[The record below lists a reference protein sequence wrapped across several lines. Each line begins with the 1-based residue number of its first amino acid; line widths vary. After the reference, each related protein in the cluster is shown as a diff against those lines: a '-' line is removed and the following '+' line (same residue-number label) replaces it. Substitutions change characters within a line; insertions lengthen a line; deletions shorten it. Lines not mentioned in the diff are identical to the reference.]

1 MAKNNKIISIEG
13 NIGSGKSTLL
23 ANLKQYYKGHSD
35 IVFVDEPVSEWET
48 IVDPSDGKNMLEKFY
63 KDKERYAFP
72 FQMMAYISRLALLKE
87 AYEKNED
94 CVIICERCL
103 LTDKHVFAQMLY
115 DDGKIEDINYQ
126 IYNKWFETF
135 ARDYP
140 IDKFIYVNTDPTKCY
155 ERVGK
160 RSRTG
165 ESDIPL
171 DYLQN
176 CHNYHEKMVEI
187 YSNVFQIDGNVDI
200 NEKETQMTEWIE
212 SIDTVVVKNLRY
224 NIKYDVLNLTSS
236 DNIKEINEK
245 VTDYSI
251 PYVAVPNIQFSEEN
265 IEKESINCT
274 SICDCGDY

>member
-23 ANLKQYYKGHSD
+23 ANLKERYKCHQD
-35 IVFVDEPVSEWET
+35 IIFVDEPVSEWET
-48 IVDPSDGKNMLEKFY
+48 IVDPSDGESVLEKFY
-63 KDKERYAFP
+63 KDKEKYAFP

-87 AYEKNED
+87 AYDKNEN

-115 DDGKIEDINYQ
+115 DDGKIEDITYQ

-140 IDKFIYVNTDPTKCY
+140 IEKYIYVNTEPTICY

-176 CHNYHEKMVEI
+176 CHHYHEKWLEHI
-187 YSNVFQIDGNVDI
+187 FTNVFQIDGNVDI
-200 NEKETQMTEWIE
+200 NEKEPQMTEWIE
-212 SIDTVVVKNLRY
+212 NIDKVIVKKTQHIVY
-224 NIKYDVLNLTSS
+224 LN
-236 DNIKEINEK
+236 N
-245 VTDYSI
+245 
-251 PYVAVPNIQFSEEN
+251 PNIGIDMKNNE
-265 IEKESINCT
+265 
-274 SICDCGDY
+274 DY